1 MDHKPIFELK
11 ILLEDAA
18 KQVTVGAKYYHYKN
32 DEKYYTVSGLSI
44 LEATDEVAVKY
55 VMDDH
60 PEIEFVRPLSVW
72 LEKVVWN
79 SQAVPRFT
87 KVD

>member
-18 KQVTVGAKYYHYKN
+18 QQVVVGAKYYHYKN
-32 DEKYYTVSGLSI
+32 SDKFYTVSGLSI
-44 LEATDEVAVKY
+44 LEETDEVVVKY
-55 VMDDH
+55 VMEDH

-87 KVD
+87 RVD

>member
-18 KQVTVGAKYYHYKN
+18 KQVVVGAKYYHYKN
-32 DEKYYTVSGLSI
+32 NEKFYTVSGLSI
-44 LEATDEVAVKY
+44 LEETDEVVVKY

-87 KVD
+87 KID